1 MAEEETPADT
11 RPTDGTCSQWVGA
24 ELRYCRAA
32 GGVRYFVNGF
42 RCGEH
47 GPTPAAVA
55 GRGEPVAGP
64 GAGRNRGEGE
74 R

>member
-1 MAEEETPADT
+1 MADT
-11 RPTDGTCSQWVGA
+11 RPTDGTCSRWVGD
-24 ELRYCRAA
+24 RYCREV

-47 GPTPAAVA
+47 GPTPTPAAVA
-55 GRGEPVAGP
+55 GRGEVVAGP
-64 GAGRNRGEGE
+64 GAGRYRREGE